1 MCVAVVGEGAGLELL
16 LGLGENGLVVCMVI
30 AAETSAFRSAHLA
43 NREALAIHLDAIGL
57 LAGTA
62 SLFAPI

>member
-16 LGLGENGLVVCMVI
+16 LGENGLVVCVVI
-30 AAETSAFRSAHLA
+30 AAETSAFRSAHLT

-62 SLFAPI
+62 SFFAPI